1 MVVAIDGP
9 AGVGKSTIAEML
21 AKKLNFF
28 HLNSGSFYRGIT
40 YKVLELN
47 YDITDFVKIV
57 ELAEKIKIDIKDH
70 ELYVNDENIES
81 KLHSDSVDK
90 NVGLISSIPEIRNIV
105 NQVIR
110 KIGNTIDIVIEGR
123 DITTVVF
130 PDAKAKFYF
139 DAKPE
144 VRARRR
150 FDQGVSDLS
159 LNEIIKSI
167 EERDQID
174 KNKMVGSL
182 KISDSAEYIDTT
194 YLTIEAVCDKVFT
207 KINELIGTGR
217 TEQVMTE
224 MDAKADQTNLQEEY
238 LKALDTMEEGQL
250 VDGQVIHIDS
260 DYVFID
266 VGYKSE
272 GRIPLDEFA
281 GEEPNLG
288 DVVSVVIVKKEG
300 RHGELIVSKK
310 KADLKVV
317 WKELKIAFNDGT
329 PVKGKIVKS
338 IKGGFEVDLGGDI
351 IAFMPISK
359 ADIVKVEKPEKYIG
373 LECDFLLEKLYGE
386 KKANVVVSRRKLLE
400 DRMENNRKEFF
411 ETKKE
416 GDIVKG
422 KVKSFTSFGAFIDLG
437 GFDGLLH
444 INDMSW
450 GHVSRPKDF
459 VKKNDEVEL
468 KIIRLDESEKRIN
481 LSLKHFIQDPWV
493 TFQDNFHPGDIISG
507 KVTKLTDFGAFIEIV
522 PGVEGLA
529 HISELSWVKR
539 VKHPKELFSIG
550 DPVEA
555 MILDF
560 DVEEGRISLGVK
572 HVLPNP
578 WDDIIDRYPCGEKLM
593 LEVKKVTNAGAFLE
607 VEEGID
613 GFLHVEDLSWD
624 NKTPKPSSVFTVG
637 EKMECCI
644 VGIDAD
650 SRRIRLG
657 VKQLH
662 NNPWEEFAQ
671 KNPVGTIIEGEVTN
685 KAEFGVFVSLGNN
698 IEGLIHKSNLSL
710 SKDVSYE
717 EALEAVNKGDKLRAA
732 VTDINI
738 FKQKVSLS
746 VKELALHE
754 ERKEIS
760 KYIDANDVE
769 EDGTYT
775 LGDMLK

>member
-1 MVVAIDGP
+1 VVVAIDGP
-9 AGVGKSTIAEML
+9 AGVGKSSIAEMI
-21 AKKLNFF
+21 AKELNYF
-28 HLNSGSFYRGIT
+28 HLNSGNFYRAIT
-40 YKVLELN
+40 FKVIEESI
-47 YDITDFVKIV
+47 DPDDDVKIIALAKSLKV
-57 ELAEKIKIDIKDH
+57 EIKNENFFVNNVNID
-70 ELYVNDENIES
+70 DE
-81 KLHSDSVDK
+81 LHSSDVDK
-90 NVGLISSIPEIRNIV
+90 LVGKISSIVEIRNIV
-105 NQVIR
+105 NNMIR
-110 KIGNTIDIVIEGR
+110 KIGDTLDLVIEGR

-130 PDAKAKFYF
+130 PDAEAKFYF
-139 DAKPE
+139 DADAK
-144 VRARRR
+144 VRAKRR
-150 FDQGVSDLS
+150 FDQGLSDLS
-159 LNEIIKSI
+159 LEEITQSI
-167 EERDQID
+167 LERDEID
-174 KNKMVGSL
+174 RNKGVGSL
-182 KISDSAEYIDTT
+182 KISNSAEYIDTT
-194 YLTIEAVCDKVFT
+194 YLTIGGVCAKVFT

-217 TEQVMTE
+217 IEQVMTE

-260 DYVFID
+260 DHVFID

-272 GRIPLDEFA
+272 GRIPLNEFA
-281 GEEPNLG
+281 GKTPELG
-288 DVVSVVIVKKEG
+288 DIVSVVIVKKEG
-300 RHGELIVSKK
+300 RHGELVVSKK

-317 WKELKIAFNDGT
+317 WKELKNAFNDGT
-329 PVKGKIVKS
+329 PVKGTIVKS
-338 IKGGFEVDLGGDI
+338 IKGGFEVDLGGDV

-359 ADIVKVEKPEKYIG
+359 ADIVKVDKPEKYIG
-373 LECDFLLEKLYGE
+373 IESDFSLEKLYGE

-400 DRMENNRKEFF
+400 ERMEANRKEFF

-468 KIIRLDESEKRIN
+468 KIIRLDEAEKRIN
-481 LSLKHFIQDPWV
+481 LSLKHFTEDPWV
-493 TFQDNFHPGDIISG
+493 TFQDKFHPGDVISG

-550 DPVEA
+550 DPVDA

-578 WDDIIDRYPCGEKLM
+578 WDDIIDRYPCGEKHE

-613 GFLHVEDLSWD
+613 GFLHVEDLTWD
-624 NKTPKPSSVFTVG
+624 NKTPKPSAVFTVG

-662 NNPWEEFAQ
+662 NNPWEDFA
-671 KNPVGTIIEGEVTN
+671 NNHPIGSIIEGEVTN

-698 IEGLIHKSNLSL
+698 IEGLIHKSNLAT
-710 SKDVSYE
+710 SKEVSYE
-717 EALEAVNKGDKLRAA
+717 DALEAVNKGDKLKAA
-732 VTDINI
+732 VTDVNI

-746 VKELALHE
+746 VREVTMHE

-760 KYIDANDVE
+760 KYLDGETQD
-769 EDGTYT
+769 DGTYT
-775 LGDMLK
+775 LGDLLK

>member
-9 AGVGKSTIAEML
+9 AGVGKSSIAEMI
-21 AKKLNFF
+21 AKELNYF
-28 HLNSGSFYRGIT
+28 HLNSGNFYRAIT
-40 YKVLELN
+40 FKVIEESI
-47 YDITDFVKIV
+47 DPDDDVKIIALAKSLKV
-57 ELAEKIKIDIKDH
+57 EIKNENFFVNNVNID
-70 ELYVNDENIES
+70 DE
-81 KLHSDSVDK
+81 LHSSDVDK
-90 NVGLISSIPEIRNIV
+90 LVGKISSIVEIRNIV
-105 NQVIR
+105 NNMIR
-110 KIGNTIDIVIEGR
+110 KIGDTLDLVIEGR

-130 PDAKAKFYF
+130 PDAEAKFYF
-139 DAKPE
+139 DADAK
-144 VRARRR
+144 VRAKRR
-150 FDQGVSDLS
+150 FDQGLSDLS
-159 LNEIIKSI
+159 LEEITQSI
-167 EERDQID
+167 LERDEID
-174 KNKMVGSL
+174 RNKGVGSL
-182 KISDSAEYIDTT
+182 KISNSAEYIDTT
-194 YLTIEAVCDKVFT
+194 YLTIGGVCAKVFT

-217 TEQVMTE
+217 IEQVMTE

-260 DYVFID
+260 DHVFID

-272 GRIPLDEFA
+272 GRIPLNEFA
-281 GEEPNLG
+281 GKTPELG
-288 DVVSVVIVKKEG
+288 DIVSVVIVKKEG
-300 RHGELIVSKK
+300 RHGELVVSKK

-317 WKELKIAFNDGT
+317 WKELKNAFNDGT
-329 PVKGKIVKS
+329 PVKGTIVKS
-338 IKGGFEVDLGGDI
+338 IKGGFEVDLGGDV

-359 ADIVKVEKPEKYIG
+359 ADIVKVDKPEKYIG
-373 LECDFLLEKLYGE
+373 IESDFSLEKLYGE

-400 DRMENNRKEFF
+400 ERMEANRKEFF

-468 KIIRLDESEKRIN
+468 KIIRLDEAEKRIN
-481 LSLKHFIQDPWV
+481 LSLKHFTEDPWV
-493 TFQDNFHPGDIISG
+493 TFQDKFHPGDVISG

-550 DPVEA
+550 DPVDA

-578 WDDIIDRYPCGEKLM
+578 WDDIIDRYPCGEKHE

-613 GFLHVEDLSWD
+613 GFLHVEDLTWD
-624 NKTPKPSSVFTVG
+624 NKTPKPSAVFTVG

-662 NNPWEEFAQ
+662 NNPWEDFA
-671 KNPVGTIIEGEVTN
+671 NNHPIGSIIEGEVTN

-698 IEGLIHKSNLSL
+698 IEGLIHKSNLAT
-710 SKDVSYE
+710 SKEVSYE
-717 EALEAVNKGDKLRAA
+717 DALEAVNKGDKLKAA
-732 VTDINI
+732 VTDVNI

-746 VKELALHE
+746 VREVTMHE

-760 KYIDANDVE
+760 KYLDGETQD
-769 EDGTYT
+769 DGTYT
-775 LGDMLK
+775 LGDLLK

>member
-9 AGVGKSTIAEML
+9 AGVGKSSIAEIV
-21 AKKLNFF
+21 AKKLKYF
-28 HLNSGSFYRGIT
+28 HLNSGNFYRAIT
-40 YKVLELN
+40 YMSIKNNIDIEENAKIIDLANSITVDIKNEEFYVDNVNIENELHSASVDALVGN
-47 YDITDFVKIV
+47 LSSIV
-57 ELAEKIKIDIKDH
+57 EVRD
-70 ELYVNDENIES
+70 
-81 KLHSDSVDK
+81 
-90 NVGLISSIPEIRNIV
+90 IV
-105 NQVIR
+105 NKMIR
-110 KIGNTIDIVIEGR
+110 KIGDTLDLVIEGR

-130 PDAKAKFYF
+130 PNAEAKFYF
-139 DAKPE
+139 DADPA
-144 VRARRR
+144 VRAKRR
-150 FDQGVSDLS
+150 FDQGVSNLT
-159 LNEIIKSI
+159 LAEITESI
-167 EERDQID
+167 QERDKID
-174 KNKMVGSL
+174 RNKEVGSL
-182 KISDSAEYIDTT
+182 KISDSAQYIDTT
-194 YLTIEAVCDKVFT
+194 HLTINTVCEKVFT
-207 KINELIGTGR
+207 KIIELIGTGR

-238 LKALDTMEEGQL
+238 LKALDSIEEGQL
-250 VDGQVIHIDS
+250 VDGQVVHIDA
-260 DYVFID
+260 DHVFID

-272 GRIPLDEFA
+272 GRIPLNEFA
-281 GEEPNLG
+281 GNTPELG
-288 DVVSVVIVKKEG
+288 ESVSVVIVKKEG
-300 RHGELIVSKK
+300 RHGELVVSKK

-329 PVKGKIVKS
+329 PVKGKIVKA
-338 IKGGFEVDLGGDI
+338 IKGGFEVDLGGDV

-359 ADIVKVEKPEKYIG
+359 ADIVKVEKAEKYIG
-373 LECDFLLEKLYGE
+373 LESDFSLEKLYGE
-386 KKANVVVSRRKLLE
+386 KKANVVVSRRRLLE
-400 DRMENNRKEFF
+400 ARMEENRKEFF

-416 GDIVKG
+416 GDVVTG

-468 KIIRLDESEKRIN
+468 KIIRLDEAEKRIN
-481 LSLKHFIQDPWV
+481 LSLKHFTEDPWV
-493 TFQDNFHPGDIISG
+493 TFKDNFHPGDVING

-578 WDDIIDRYPCGEKLM
+578 WDDIIDRWPCGDKLE
-593 LEVKKVTNAGAFLE
+593 LEVKKVTNVGAFLE

-624 NKTPKPSSVFTVG
+624 NKTPKPSTVFTAG
-637 EKMECCI
+637 EKMECCV

-662 NNPWEEFAQ
+662 DNPWEDFAK
-671 KNPVGTIIEGEVTN
+671 KNPVGSVIEGEVTN
-685 KAEFGVFVSLGNN
+685 KAEFGVFVTLGNG
-698 IEGLIHKSNLSL
+698 IEGLIHKSNIAT
-710 SKDVSYE
+710 SKEVSYE
-717 EALEAVNKGDKLRAA
+717 DALEAVNKGDKLRAA
-732 VTDINI
+732 VTDINV

-746 VKELALHE
+746 VREVAIHE

-760 KYIDANDVE
+760 KYLDGATED
-769 EDGTYT
+769 DGTYT
-775 LGDMLK
+775 LGDML

>member
-1 MVVAIDGP
+1 MVIAIDGP
-9 AGVGKSTIAEML
+9 AGVGKSSIAEMI
-21 AKKLNFF
+21 AKKLNYF
-28 HLNSGSFYRGIT
+28 HLNSGNFYRAIT
-40 YKVLELN
+40 FMVLKNSIDPKNDSEIVKLAKSIKVEIKNKEFYVDNVNIENELHSSGVDGLVGN
-47 YDITDFVKIV
+47 LSSIV
-57 ELAEKIKIDIKDH
+57 E
-70 ELYVNDENIES
+70 
-81 KLHSDSVDK
+81 
-90 NVGLISSIPEIRNIV
+90 IRDIV
-105 NQVIR
+105 NSMVR
-110 KIGNTIDIVIEGR
+110 EIGDSIDLVIEGR

-130 PDAKAKFYF
+130 PNAEAKFYF
-139 DAKPE
+139 DAEPG
-144 VRARRR
+144 VRAKRR
-150 FDQGVSDLS
+150 FDQGLSDLS
-159 LNEIIKSI
+159 LEEITAAIV
-167 EERDQID
+167 ERDEID
-174 KNKMVGSL
+174 RNKGVGSL
-182 KISDSAEYIDTT
+182 KISKSAQYIDTT
-194 YLTIEAVCDKVFT
+194 YLTINAVCDKVFT

-238 LKALDTMEEGQL
+238 LKALDSMEEGQL

-260 DYVFID
+260 DHVFID

-272 GRIPLDEFA
+272 GRIPLNEFA
-281 GEEPNLG
+281 GKTPELG

-300 RHGELIVSKK
+300 RNGELVVSKK

-338 IKGGFEVDLGGDI
+338 IKGGFEVDLGGDV

-359 ADIVKVEKPEKYIG
+359 ADIVKVDKPEKYIG
-373 LECDFLLEKLYGE
+373 LESDFSLEKLYGE

-400 DRMENNRKEFF
+400 DRMEANRKEFF

-416 GDIVKG
+416 GDIVNG

-468 KIIRLDESEKRIN
+468 KIIRLDEAEKRIN
-481 LSLKHFIQDPWV
+481 LSLKHFTEDPWV
-493 TFQDNFHPGDIISG
+493 TFQDKFHSGDVING

-578 WDDIIDRYPCGEKLM
+578 WDDIIDRCPCGEKLE
-593 LEVKKVTNAGAFLE
+593 LEIKKVTNAGAFLE

-613 GFLHVEDLSWD
+613 GFLHVDDLTWD
-624 NKTPKPSSVFTVG
+624 NKTPKPSTVFTAG

-662 NNPWEEFAQ
+662 DNPWEDFAN
-671 KNPVGTIIEGEVTN
+671 KNPIGSVIEGEVTN

-698 IEGLIHKSNLSL
+698 IEGLIHKSNLAS
-710 SKDVSYE
+710 SKEVSYE
-717 EALEAVNKGDKLRAA
+717 DALEAVNKGDKLKAA
-732 VTDINI
+732 VTDVNI
-738 FKQKVSLS
+738 YKQKVSLS
-746 VKELALHE
+746 VREVSIAE
-754 ERKEIS
+754 ERKEVS
-760 KYIDANDVE
+760 KYLDG
-769 EDGTYT
+769 EDSSDGGYT

>member
-9 AGVGKSTIAEML
+9 AGVGKSSIAEMV
-21 AKKLNFF
+21 AKKLNYF
-28 HLNSGSFYRGIT
+28 HLNSGNFYRAIT
-40 YKVLELN
+40 FMVLDS
-47 YDITDFVKIV
+47 DIDPLDNSLIV
-57 ELAEKIKIDIKDH
+57 ELANSGRIDIKDK
-70 ELYVNDENIES
+70 EFYVDGLNIEDE
-81 KLHSDSVDK
+81 LHSAGVDSLVSQ
-90 NVGLISSIPEIRNIV
+90 ISSIVEIREIV
-105 NQVIR
+105 NNMVR
-110 KIGNTIDIVIEGR
+110 KIGDKLDLVIEGR

-130 PDAKAKFYF
+130 PDAEAKFYF
-139 DAKPE
+139 DADPE
-144 VRARRR
+144 VRAKRR
-150 FDQGVSDLS
+150 FDQGLSDLS
-159 LNEIIKSI
+159 LEEITKSI
-167 EERDQID
+167 VERDEID
-174 KNKMVGSL
+174 RNKDVGSL
-182 KISDSAEYIDTT
+182 KISKSAQYIDTT
-194 YLTIEAVCDKVFT
+194 YLTIGAVCEKVFT

-272 GRIPLDEFA
+272 GRIPLNEFA
-281 GEEPNLG
+281 GKTPELG

-300 RHGELIVSKK
+300 RHGELVVSKK

-338 IKGGFEVDLGGDI
+338 IKGGFEVNLGGDV

-359 ADIVKVEKPEKYIG
+359 ADIVKVDKPEKYIG
-373 LECDFLLEKLYGE
+373 LESDFSLEKLYGE

-400 DRMENNRKEFF
+400 ERMEANRKEFF

-416 GDIVKG
+416 GDIVQG

-468 KIIRLDESEKRIN
+468 KIIRLDEAEKRIN
-481 LSLKHFIQDPWV
+481 LSLKHFTEDPWV
-493 TFQDNFHPGDIISG
+493 TFQDKFHPGDVISG

-550 DPVEA
+550 DPVDA

-578 WDDIIDRYPCGEKLM
+578 WDDIIDRCPCGEKLE

-613 GFLHVEDLSWD
+613 GFLHVEDLTWD
-624 NKTPKPSSVFTVG
+624 NKTPKPSTVFTAG

-662 NNPWEEFAQ
+662 DNPWEDFAN
-671 KNPVGTIIEGEVTN
+671 KNPIGSIIEGEVTN

-698 IEGLIHKSNLSL
+698 IEGLIHKSNLAT
-710 SKDVSYE
+710 SKEVSYE
-717 EALEAVNKGDKLRAA
+717 DALEAVNKGDKLKAA

-746 VKELALHE
+746 VREVTMHE

-760 KYIDANDVE
+760 KYLDGEAQD
-769 EDGTYT
+769 DGTYT

>member
-9 AGVGKSTIAEML
+9 AGVGKSSIADII
-21 AKKLNFF
+21 ANKLNYF
-28 HLNSGSFYRGIT
+28 HLNSGNFYRAIT
-40 YKVLELN
+40 YKVVEDN
-47 YDITDFVKIV
+47 IDSNNNEKII
-57 ELAEKIKIDIKDH
+57 ELAKKSEIEIINNRFHLNGNDIED
-70 ELYVNDENIES
+70 Y
-81 KLHSDSVDK
+81 LHSSEIDSL
-90 NVGLISSIPEIRNIV
+90 VGKISSIVEIRDIV
-105 NQVIR
+105 NSKIR
-110 KIGNTIDIVIEGR
+110 KIGETIDLVIEGR

-130 PDAKAKFYF
+130 PNAQCKFFF
-139 DAKPE
+139 DADPKI
-144 VRARRR
+144 RAKRR
-150 FDQGVSDLS
+150 FDQGLS
-159 LNEIIKSI
+159 SLTLEEITKSI
-167 EERDQID
+167 IERDEID
-174 KNKMVGSL
+174 RNKDVGSL
-182 KISDSAEYIDTT
+182 KISKSAEYIDTT
-194 YLTIEAVCDKVFT
+194 HLTIDSVCEKVFT

-238 LKALDTMEEGQL
+238 LKALETMEEGQL
-250 VDGQVIHIDS
+250 VDGQVIHVDS

-272 GRIPLDEFA
+272 GRIPLIEFA
-281 GEEPNLG
+281 GKAPELG
-288 DVVSVVIVKKEG
+288 EVVSVVIVKKEG
-300 RHGELIVSKK
+300 RHGELVVSKK

-317 WKELKIAFNDGT
+317 WKDLKTAFNDGT
-329 PVKGKIVKS
+329 PVKGTIVKS
-338 IKGGFEVDLGGDI
+338 IKGGFEVDLGGDV

-359 ADIVKVEKPEKYIG
+359 ADIVKVDKPEKYIG
-373 LECDFLLEKLYGE
+373 IESLFSLEKLYGE

-400 DRMENNRKEFF
+400 DTMEKNRKEFF

-416 GDIVKG
+416 GDIVHG

-459 VKKNDEVEL
+459 VKKNDEVDL

-481 LSLKHFIQDPWV
+481 LSLKHFAEDPWV
-493 TFQDNFHPGDIISG
+493 TFQDKFHPGDVITG

-550 DPVEA
+550 DEVTA

-560 DVEEGRISLGVK
+560 DVNEGRISLGVK

-578 WDDIIDRYPCGEKLM
+578 WDDIIDRYPCGVKLN

-624 NKTPKPSSVFTVG
+624 NKSPKATAVFTVG
-637 EKMECCI
+637 EKMECCV

-650 SRRIRLG
+650 ARRIRLG

-662 NNPWEEFAQ
+662 NNPWEDFE
-671 KNPVGTIIEGEVTN
+671 KNNPIGTVITGEVTN
-685 KAEFGVFVSLGNN
+685 KADFGVFVSLGNN
-698 IEGLIHKSNLSL
+698 IEGLIHKSNLTI
-710 SKDVSYE
+710 SKDLTYE
-717 EALEAVNKGDKLRAA
+717 EALEKVNKGDKLKAV

-738 FKQKVSLS
+738 FRQKVSLS
-746 VKELALHE
+746 VKELAMHE

-760 KYIDANDVE
+760 KYLDGEATDD
-769 EDGTYT
+769 DGTYT

>member
-1 MVVAIDGP
+1 MDIRDR
-9 AGVGKSTIAEML
+9 EFY
-21 AKKLNFF
+21 LND
-28 HLNSGSFYRGIT
+28 
-40 YKVLELN
+40 V
-47 YDITDFVKIV
+47 
-57 ELAEKIKIDIKDH
+57 
-70 ELYVNDENIES
+70 NIEDQ
-81 KLHSDSVDK
+81 LHTSEVDSL
-90 NVGLISSIPEIRNIV
+90 VGQISSIVKIRDIV
-105 NQVIR
+105 NTKIR
-110 KIGNTIDIVIEGR
+110 AIGEKLDLVIEGR

-130 PDAKAKFYF
+130 PNAECKFFF
-139 DAKPE
+139 DADPE
-144 VRARRR
+144 IRAKRR
-150 FDQGVSDLS
+150 FDQGFSDLT
-159 LNEIIKSI
+159 LEEITKSI
-167 EERDQID
+167 RERDEID
-174 KNKMVGSL
+174 RNKDVGSL
-182 KISDSAEYIDTT
+182 KISKSAQYIDTT
-194 YLTIEAVCDKVFT
+194 HLTIDAVCDKVFT

-250 VDGQVIHIDS
+250 VDGQVIHIDA

-272 GRIPLDEFA
+272 GRIPLNEFA
-281 GEEPNLG
+281 GNKPELG

-317 WKELKIAFNDGT
+317 WKELKQAFTDGT
-329 PVKGKIVKS
+329 PVKGTIVKS
-338 IKGGFEVDLGGDI
+338 IKGGFEVDLGGDVK
-351 IAFMPISK
+351 AFMPISK
-359 ADIVKVEKPEKYIG
+359 ADIVKVDKPEKYIG
-373 LECDFLLEKLYGE
+373 LESDFSLEKLYGE

-400 DRMENNRKEFF
+400 DRMETARKEFF

-468 KIIRLDESEKRIN
+468 KIIRLDEAEKRIN
-481 LSLKHFIQDPWV
+481 LSLKHFTEDPWI
-493 TFQDNFHPGDIISG
+493 TFQDKFHPGDVISG

-550 DPVEA
+550 DPVDA

-578 WDDIIDRYPCGEKLM
+578 WDDIIDRYPCGEKLE
-593 LEVKKVTNAGAFLE
+593 LEIKKVTNAGAFLE

-624 NKTPKPSSVFTVG
+624 NKTPKPSAVFTAG

-662 NNPWEEFAQ
+662 NNPWEDFANN
-671 KNPVGTIIEGEVTN
+671 NPIGTIIEGEVTN
-685 KAEFGVFVSLGNN
+685 KAEFGVFVALGNN
-698 IEGLIHKSNLSL
+698 IEGLIHKSNLAT
-710 SKDVSYE
+710 SKEVSYE
-717 EALEAVNKGDKLRAA
+717 EALEAVNKGDKLKAA
-732 VTDINI
+732 VTDVNI

-746 VKELALHE
+746 VRELAMHE

-760 KYIDANDVE
+760 KYLDE
-769 EDGTYT
+769 ETSDDDSYT

>member
-1 MVVAIDGP
+1 MIVAIDGP
-9 AGVGKSTIAEML
+9 AGVGKSSIAKMI
-21 AKKLNFF
+21 AKKLNIF
-28 HLNSGSFYRGIT
+28 HLNSGNFYRAIT
-40 YKVLELN
+40 YMVITNKLDVTDTAAIEDLALSLN
-47 YDITDFVKIV
+47 VEVKDR
-57 ELAEKIKIDIKDH
+57 EF
-70 ELYVNDENIES
+70 YVNGVNVDKE
-81 KLHSDSVDK
+81 LHSDSVDS
-90 NVGLISSIPEIRNIV
+90 NVGLVSSIVKVRDIV
-105 NQVIR
+105 NDMVR
-110 KIGNTIDIVIEGR
+110 KIGKTLDLVIEGR

-130 PDAKAKFYF
+130 PDAEAKFYF
-139 DAKPE
+139 DAEPSI
-144 VRARRR
+144 RAKRR
-150 FDQGVSDLS
+150 FDQGLSDLTIE
-159 LNEIIKSI
+159 EITKSI
-167 EERDQID
+167 EERDDID
-174 KNKMVGSL
+174 RNKAVGSL
-182 KISDSAEYIDTT
+182 KISKSAQYIDTT
-194 YLTIEAVCDKVFT
+194 LLTIDAVCDKVFT

-238 LKALDTMEEGQL
+238 LKALDSMEEGQL

-260 DYVFID
+260 DHVFID

-272 GRIPLDEFA
+272 GRIPLNEFS
-281 GEEPNLG
+281 GKTPELG

-300 RHGELIVSKK
+300 RNGELVVSKK

-317 WKELKIAFNDGT
+317 WKDLKTAFNDGT
-329 PVKGKIVKS
+329 PVKGTIVKS
-338 IKGGFEVDLGGDI
+338 IKGGFEVNLGGDV

-359 ADIVKVEKPEKYIG
+359 ADIVKVDKPEKYIG
-373 LECDFLLEKLYGE
+373 LECDFSLEKLYGE

-400 DRMENNRKEFF
+400 ERMEASRKEFF

-416 GDIVKG
+416 GDIVNG

-468 KIIRLDESEKRIN
+468 KIIRLDEAEKRIN
-481 LSLKHFIQDPWV
+481 LSLKHFTEDPWV
-493 TFQDNFHPGDIISG
+493 TFQDNFHSGDVING

-555 MILDF
+555 MILDY

-578 WDDIIDRYPCGEKLM
+578 WDDIIDRCPCGEKLE
-593 LEVKKVTNAGAFLE
+593 LEIKKVTNAGAFLE

-613 GFLHVEDLSWD
+613 GFLHVEDLTWD
-624 NKTPKPSSVFTVG
+624 NKTPKPSTVFTAG

-662 NNPWEEFAQ
+662 DNPWEDFEK
-671 KNPVGTIIEGEVTN
+671 KNPIGTIIEGEVTN
-685 KAEFGVFVSLGNN
+685 KAEFGVFVALGNN
-698 IEGLIHKSNLSL
+698 IEGLIHKSNLAS
-710 SKDVSYE
+710 SKEVSYE
-717 EALEAVNKGDKLRAA
+717 DALEAVNKGDKLRAA

-746 VKELALHE
+746 VREVTMHE

-760 KYIDANDVE
+760 KYLDGETQD
-769 EDGTYT
+769 DGTYT

>member
-9 AGVGKSTIAEML
+9 AGVGKSSIAEMVS
-21 AKKLNFF
+21 KKLNYF
-28 HLNSGSFYRGIT
+28 HLNSGNFYRAIT
-40 YKVLELN
+40 YKA
-47 YDITDFVKIV
+47 ITENIDTSDQLKV
-57 ELAEKIKIDIKDH
+57 EALAKSIKVEIINDNFHIDGIDID
-70 ELYVNDENIES
+70 D
-81 KLHSDSVDK
+81 KLHSDNVDSL
-90 NVGLISSIPEIRNIV
+90 VGQISSIVPVRDIV
-105 NQVIR
+105 NTMIR
-110 KIGNTIDIVIEGR
+110 KIGETLDLVIEGR

-130 PDAKAKFYF
+130 PNAKAKFYF
-139 DAKPE
+139 DAEPE
-144 VRARRR
+144 IRAKRR
-150 FDQGVSDLS
+150 FEQGTSDLT
-159 LNEIIKSI
+159 LEEITKSI
-167 EERDQID
+167 KERDYID
-174 KNKMVGSL
+174 RNKGVGSL
-182 KISDSAEYIDTT
+182 KISKSAEYIDTT
-194 YLTIEAVCDKVFT
+194 LLTIDAVCDKVFT

-238 LKALDTMEEGQL
+238 LKALDSMEEGQL
-250 VDGQVIHIDS
+250 VDGQVIQIDS

-272 GRIPLDEFA
+272 GRIPLNEFA
-281 GEEPNLG
+281 GKTPELG
-288 DVVSVVIVKKEG
+288 DIVSVVIVKKEG
-300 RHGELIVSKK
+300 RHGELVVSKK

-329 PVKGKIVKS
+329 PVKGTIVKS
-338 IKGGFEVDLGGDI
+338 IKGGFEVNLGGDV

-359 ADIVKVEKPEKYIG
+359 ADIVKVDKPEKYIG
-373 LECDFLLEKLYGE
+373 LESDFSLEKLYGE

-400 DRMENNRKEFF
+400 ERMEASRKEFF

-416 GDIVKG
+416 GDIVHG

-468 KIIRLDESEKRIN
+468 KIIRLDEAEKRIN
-481 LSLKHFIQDPWV
+481 LSLKHFTEDPWV
-493 TFQDNFHPGDIISG
+493 TFQDKFHAGDVING

-539 VKHPKELFSIG
+539 VKHPKELFTIG

-578 WDDIIDRYPCGEKLM
+578 WDDIIDRYPCGDKLE

-624 NKTPKPSSVFTVG
+624 NKTPKPSTVYTAG

-662 NNPWEEFAQ
+662 DNPWEEFSQ
-671 KNPVGTIIEGEVTN
+671 KNPIGSIIEGEVTN
-685 KAEFGVFVSLGNN
+685 KAEFGVFVALGNN
-698 IEGLIHKSNLSL
+698 IEGLIHKSNLAT
-710 SKDVSYE
+710 SKEVSYE
-717 EALEAVNKGDKLRAA
+717 DALEAVNKGDKLRAA

-746 VKELALHE
+746 VREVAMHE

-760 KYIDANDVE
+760 KYL
-769 EDGTYT
+769 DGEAAGDDGSYT

>member
-9 AGVGKSTIAEML
+9 AGVGKSSIAEMI
-21 AKKLNFF
+21 AKKIKYF
-28 HLNSGSFYRGIT
+28 HLNSGNFYRAIT
-40 YKVLELN
+40 YMVLNKNIDPKNDSEIIKLAESL
-47 YDITDFVKIV
+47 TVKIKCN
-57 ELAEKIKIDIKDH
+57 EF
-70 ELYVNDENIES
+70 YVNGVNIENE
-81 KLHSDSVDK
+81 LHSSGVDEL
-90 NVGLISSIPEIRNIV
+90 VGNLSSIPKIRDIV
-105 NQVIR
+105 NSMIR
-110 KIGNTIDIVIEGR
+110 EIGAAIDLVIEGR

-130 PDAKAKFYF
+130 PNAEAKFYF
-139 DAKPE
+139 DADPE
-144 VRARRR
+144 VRAKRR
-150 FDQGVSDLS
+150 FDQGLSDLS
-159 LNEIIKSI
+159 LEEITAAIV
-167 EERDQID
+167 ERDNID
-174 KNKMVGSL
+174 RNKSVGSL
-182 KISDSAEYIDTT
+182 KISKSAQYIDTT
-194 YLTIEAVCDKVFT
+194 YLTIGAVCDIVFT

-260 DYVFID
+260 DHVFID

-272 GRIPLDEFA
+272 GRIPLNEFA
-281 GEEPNLG
+281 EKTPELG
-288 DVVSVVIVKKEG
+288 DVVSVVIIKKEG
-300 RHGELIVSKK
+300 RHGELVVSKK

-338 IKGGFEVDLGGDI
+338 IKGGFEVDLGGDV

-359 ADIVKVEKPEKYIG
+359 ADIVKVDKPEKYIG
-373 LECDFLLEKLYGE
+373 LESDFSLEKLYGE

-400 DRMENNRKEFF
+400 ERMEANRKEFF

-416 GDIVKG
+416 GDVVNG

-459 VKKNDEVEL
+459 VKKNDDVEL
-468 KIIRLDESEKRIN
+468 KIIRLDEAEKRIN
-481 LSLKHFIQDPWV
+481 LSLKHFTEDPWV
-493 TFQDNFHPGDIISG
+493 TFQDKFHAGDVING
-507 KVTKLTDFGAFIEIV
+507 KITKLTDFGAFIEIV

-578 WDDIIDRYPCGEKLM
+578 WDDIIDRCPCGEKLE

-613 GFLHVEDLSWD
+613 GFLHVDDLTWD
-624 NKTPKPSSVFTVG
+624 NKTPKPSTVFTVA

-662 NNPWEEFAQ
+662 DNPWEDFAN
-671 KNPVGTIIEGEVTN
+671 KNPVGSIIEGEVTN

-698 IEGLIHKSNLSL
+698 IEGLIHKSNLAT
-710 SKDVSYE
+710 SKEISYE
-717 EALEAVNKGDKLRAA
+717 DALEAVSKGDKLKAA
-732 VTDINI
+732 VTDVNI
-738 FKQKVSLS
+738 YKQKVSLS
-746 VKELALHE
+746 VREVTMHE

-760 KYIDANDVE
+760 KYLDGEAQD
-769 EDGTYT
+769 DGTYT

>member
-9 AGVGKSTIAEML
+9 AGVGKSSIAKMI

-28 HLNSGSFYRGIT
+28 HLNSGNFYRAIT
-40 YKVLELN
+40 LMVLENKLDLTDIENVVLLAKNLN
-47 YDITDFVKIV
+47 V
-57 ELAEKIKIDIKDH
+57 EIINNGF
-70 ELYVNDENIES
+70 YVNDENIED
-81 KLHSDSVDK
+81 KLHSSSVDD
-90 NVGLISSIPEIRNIV
+90 NVGKLSSIVEIRNIV
-105 NQVIR
+105 NSKIR
-110 KIGNTIDIVIEGR
+110 NVGEKIDLVIEGR

-130 PDAKAKFYF
+130 PNAEVKFYF

-144 VRARRR
+144 IRAKRR
-150 FDQGVSDLS
+150 FDQGLS
-159 LNEIIKSI
+159 NLTLEEITNSI
-167 EERDQID
+167 IERDNID
-174 KNKMVGSL
+174 MNKEVGSL
-182 KISDSAEYIDTT
+182 KISKSAEYIDTT
-194 YLTIEAVCDKVFT
+194 YLTIETVCEKVFT

-224 MDAKADQTNLQEEY
+224 MDAKTDQTNLQEEY

-260 DYVFID
+260 DHVFID

-272 GRIPLDEFA
+272 GRIPLNEFA
-281 GEEPNLG
+281 GKTPELG
-288 DVVSVVIVKKEG
+288 EVVSVVIVKKEG

-310 KADLKVV
+310 KADLKVI

-338 IKGGFEVDLGGDI
+338 IKGGFEVDLGGDV

-400 DRMENNRKEFF
+400 DRMEANRKEFF

-468 KIIRLDESEKRIN
+468 KIIRLDEAEKRIN
-481 LSLKHFIQDPWV
+481 LSLKHFTEDPWV
-493 TFQDNFHPGDIISG
+493 TFQDNFHPGDVISG
-507 KVTKLTDFGAFIEIV
+507 KVTKLTEFGAFIEIV

-550 DPVEA
+550 DTVEA
-555 MILDF
+555 MILDY

-578 WDDIIDRYPCGEKLM
+578 WDDIIDRYPCGEKHE

-613 GFLHVEDLSWD
+613 GFLHVEDLTWD

-662 NNPWEEFAQ
+662 NNPWEDFANN
-671 KNPVGTIIEGEVTN
+671 NPIGTIIEGEVTN

-698 IEGLIHKSNLSL
+698 IEGLIHKSNLTN
-710 SKDVSYE
+710 SKDLTYE
-717 EALEAVNKGDKLRAA
+717 EALEAVNKGDKLKAA

-746 VKELALHE
+746 VREVTMHE

-760 KYIDANDVE
+760 KYLDGEATD
-769 EDGTYT
+769 DGTYT
-775 LGDMLK
+775 LGDLLK